1 MKPCEN
7 IIKFNEVAHSL
18 ADEKGTASHLLFDKI
33 EGELHGMWKHVTQQ
47 QALLD
52 KAFKDFKT
60 KVFETE
66 VLKKMQ
72 KWTGGVRRHS
82 VMNVDLE

>member
-33 EGELHGMWKHVTQQ
+33 EGELHGMWKHVT
-47 QALLD
+47 
-52 KAFKDFKT
+52 
-60 KVFETE
+60 
-66 VLKKMQ
+66 
-72 KWTGGVRRHS
+72 
-82 VMNVDLE
+82 

>member
-7 IIKFNEVAHSL
+7 IIKFNEEAHKL

-33 EGELHGMWKHVTQQ
+33 EGELLAMWRHVTSQQ
-47 QALLD
+47 KILD
-52 KAFKDFKT
+52 KAFSDFKR

-66 VLKKMQ
+66 VLKKM
-72 KWTGGVRRHS
+72 
-82 VMNVDLE
+82 